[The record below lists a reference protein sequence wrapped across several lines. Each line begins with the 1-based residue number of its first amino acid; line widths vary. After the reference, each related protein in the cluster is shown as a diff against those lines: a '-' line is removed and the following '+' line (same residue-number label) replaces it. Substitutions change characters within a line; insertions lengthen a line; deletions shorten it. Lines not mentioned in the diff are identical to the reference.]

1 MVIFYVMLKTTLL
14 HVTTSDDA
22 EICTIFQD
30 LKSRSEIARQMLG
43 RTMFDQYEY
52 YKLKDPMPLPLRFSN
67 CAAIVQTCLDR
78 REWEELSPYDVLDV
92 RASNLAIRHVYM
104 VIQPRADPAETVIR
118 DLKANYADIFSH
130 LQITL
135 SSLQN
140 WIMAD
145 VRNNLAG
152 GGWWHP
158 NNVHGDEFPVAISG
172 IEEALAQSHT
182 YNVSTSIAVS
192 IALPQFFPKVP
203 AAREIRDYRN
213 ALSYTTQFNKI
224 FTLAA
229 NQSGEDSHQEFATFF
244 NVLRCFGEDSDCI
257 ESDGSSALKAS
268 NFIVYFISPPFFAR
282 RSPHFE
288 FSQEKPWGFPI
299 FLGTPDLPDARC
311 KFRPRSDFM
320 VLSPKFLCPFLISE
334 VVSQEKEE
342 DQYRMLLQA
351 ITVAR
356 AGQYLIRKGA
366 PVHFFVVAIYLRAN
380 LTVERY
386 VVANIGLQRQI
397 SIAQKDFKLTTADGV
412 VAFLCEMY
420 NLVAIL
426 EELAEHLDQG
436 KEGSLSEVKDT
447 ASKLLSLTMA
457 KEREPVR
464 LVLPPIPEGSGNGQA
479 QDDLGIFSAD
489 DIQVILR
496 RMNYEINFILFGYPL
511 ITSVLNITHEAKK
524 GYLKFESVLLQTIP
538 YLESESGLCKAATSY
553 QCLWLAAGG
562 WLTML
567 KNPDVHLWSVAKQLF
582 EAVDFMHQHGV
593 AHMDLKPQNILI
605 PRDGGHLSIID
616 FNTSLRVK
624 GVGRKFGGIVGTT
637 GYISPKVAA
646 GNGLYSVIR
655 ADLWS
660 CGKTLEELCI
670 KCHPSMDRDTL
681 LEISRQL
688 MDEDLEKRP
697 TMSDVLGRLA
707 HCTVDATTTP
717 DSLR

>member
-1 MVIFYVMLKTTLL
+1 MVIFYVVLKTTLL

-22 EICTIFQD
+22 EICTVFQD
-30 LKSRSEIARQMLG
+30 LKSGSEIARQMLG
-43 RTMFDQYEY
+43 RTTFDQYEY
-52 YKLKDPMPLPLRFSN
+52 YKLKDSVPLPLCFSN
-67 CAAIVQTCLDR
+67 RAAIVQTCLDR

-118 DLKANYADIFSH
+118 DLKANYADIFSR

-140 WIMAD
+140 WTMAD

-152 GGWWHP
+152 GGWWRP
-158 NNVHGDEFPVAISG
+158 DDVRGDEFPVAISG
-172 IEEALAQSHT
+172 IEEALAQSRT
-182 YNVSTSIAVS
+182 YN
-192 IALPQFFPKVP
+192 VP

-229 NQSGEDSHQEFATFF
+229 NQSGEDSHREFATFF
-244 NVLRCFGEDSDCI
+244 NVLRCFGEDSDRI

-320 VLSPKFLCPFLISE
+320 VSLPKFLCPFLISE

-342 DQYRMLLQA
+342 DRYRMLLQA
-351 ITVAR
+351 IAVAR
-356 AGQYLIRKGA
+356 AGQYLIREGA
-366 PVHFFVVAIYLRAN
+366 PVHFFVVAIYLRAD

-386 VVANIGLQRQI
+386 VVANIGPQRQI
-397 SIAQKDFKLTTADGV
+397 SIAQKDFKLTTADGA
-412 VAFLCEMY
+412 VAFLREMY

-436 KEGSLSEVKDT
+436 KEGSLSEVKDA

-464 LVLPPIPEGSGNGQA
+464 SVLPPIPEGGGNGQA
-479 QDDLGIFSAD
+479 QGDLGVFSAD

-496 RMNYEINFILFGYPL
+496 RMNYKINFILFGYLL
-511 ITSVLNITHEAKK
+511 IASVSNVTHEAEK
-524 GYLKFESVLLQTIP
+524 GYLKFVQEGRKEIEILQYLTGISSPANHTI
-538 YLESESGLCKAATSY
+538 SGVRIWPVRGGNVISMPV
-553 QCLWLAAGG
+553 AGG

-567 KNPDVHLWSVAKQLF
+567 NNPDVHLWSVAKQLF

-624 GVGRKFGGIVGTT
+624 GVGHKFGGIVGTT
-637 GYISPKVAA
+637 GYISPEVAA
-646 GNGLYSVIR
+646 GNGLYSAIR

-688 MDEDLEKRP
+688 MDEDPEKRP

-707 HCTVDATTTP
+707 RCTVDATTTP